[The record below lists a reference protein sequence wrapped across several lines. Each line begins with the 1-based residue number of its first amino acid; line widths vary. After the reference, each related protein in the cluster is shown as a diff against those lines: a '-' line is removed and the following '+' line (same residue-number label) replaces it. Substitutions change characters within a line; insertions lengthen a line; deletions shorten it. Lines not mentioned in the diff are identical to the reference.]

1 METTGESKPKQDDLN
16 RKSGALKGLSK
27 TEPTEES
34 KVEREDSQ
42 STETVLK
49 DLSNAE
55 SVKESKAERDD
66 SQGAVKVLK
75 DLARI
80 ACAFIVLY
88 GVMEGYNRFSL
99 RYDDDVLE
107 NSIHQIFTVAESLG
121 YVIISYCL
129 ARGIMILFNLDDR
142 GK

>member
-1 METTGESKPKQDDLN
+1 METTEESKPEQDDLN
-16 RKSGALKGLSK
+16 RKA
-27 TEPTEES
+27 ES
-34 KVEREDSQ
+34 
-42 STETVLK
+42 LK
-49 DLSNAE
+49 DLSRKKPTIENK
-55 SVKESKAERDD
+55 VERDD
-66 SQGAVKVLK
+66 SRSTGAVLK

-99 RYDDDVLE
+99 RYDDEVLE
-107 NSIHQIFTVAESLG
+107 NSIHQIFTVAEALG